1 MKIIKSPQRAL
12 ILFTILNYYMLA
24 MFCNYIFLPDVDANY
39 LADYD
44 FLIQL
49 DIFHCLIF
57 VINLLIIL
65 IAIQVNIDKVDKLTL
80 ISCFIYFFLTC
91 FHAMLLLT
99 SILNYND
106 ESISMMFNF
115 IHSLNDGF
123 VGVIDGIM
131 AIIFICCILNLE
143 NIS

>member
-24 MFCNYIFLPDVDANY
+24 MFCNYIFFPDVDANY

-49 DIFHCLIF
+49 DVFHCLIF

-65 IAIQVNIDKVDKLTL
+65 IGIQVNIEKVDKLTL

-91 FHAMLLLT
+91 FHGMLLLS
-99 SILNYND
+99 SI
-106 ESISMMFNF
+106 
-115 IHSLNDGF
+115 
-123 VGVIDGIM
+123 
-131 AIIFICCILNLE
+131 
-143 NIS
+143 